1 MKTRRKDA
9 GITVAVLGAGS
20 WGTTLAILLD
30 GNGCSVRLWEYFP
43 QLAET
48 IRREREN
55 RLFLPGIPVPRSVSI
70 TSDIDEALEGAAR
83 IVFVTPSHTVR
94 GVARIVR
101 SSAAFDRRAIIINAA
116 KGLEERTLCRMSEV
130 LAQELPTP
138 KRRIV
143 GLLGP
148 SHAEEVSVH
157 MPTSVV
163 VAGSDPEVLKEIQ
176 GCFMNEYFRVYTNTD
191 LVGVELGV
199 SLKNT
204 IAIAAGICDGL
215 GFGDNTK
222 AALITRGLAEIKRL
236 ACRMGGKE
244 ETLSGLAGV
253 GDLVVTCMSRHSRNR
268 HVGEEIGLGKR
279 LPQILSEMVMVAEGV
294 KTTKAAVKLAARVG
308 VELPIAEQV
317 HRVLFRGKDPRR
329 AIKDLMIRRANTE
342 MERYRTEEGDRR
354 PLKRMRGK

>member
-1 MKTRRKDA
+1 MKARTHTPSTR
-9 GITVAVLGAGS
+9 TAVLGAGS

-30 GNGCSVRLWEYFP
+30 EKGHEVRLWEYFP
-43 QLAET
+43 ALADT
-48 IRREREN
+48 IRRDGEN
-55 RLFLPGIPVPRSVSI
+55 RRFLPGIPVRKSI
-70 TSDIDEALEGAAR
+70 RITADMDEALDGAAR
-83 IVFVTPSHTVR
+83 ILFVTPSHTIR

-101 SSAAFDRRAIIINAA
+101 SAPSFDRRAIVINAS

-130 LAQELPTP
+130 LSQELPTP

-148 SHAEEVSVH
+148 SHAEEVSRR

-163 VAGSDPEVLKEIQ
+163 VAGSDPDVLREIQ
-176 GCFMNEYFRVYTNTD
+176 THFMNEYFRVYTNTD
-191 LVGVELGV
+191 LIGVELGV

-222 AALITRGLAEIKRL
+222 AALITRGLAEMKRL

-253 GDLVVTCMSRHSRNR
+253 GDLIVTCMSRHSRNR
-268 HVGEEIGLGKR
+268 HVGEEIGRGKK
-279 LPQILSEMVMVAEGV
+279 LPQVLAEMVMVAEGV
-294 KTTKAAVKLAARVG
+294 KTTRAAVRLASRVG
-308 VELPIAEQV
+308 IELPIAEQV

-329 AIKDLMIRRANTE
+329 AIKDLMIRKAKKE
-342 MERYRTEEGDRR
+342 M
-354 PLKRMRGK
+354 

>member
-1 MKTRRKDA
+1 MKRRRRTSGTRA
-9 GITVAVLGAGS
+9 AVLGAGS
-20 WGTTLAILLD
+20 WGTTLAVLLHEK
-30 GNGCSVRLWEYFP
+30 GHEVVLWEYFP
-43 QLAET
+43 ELAAA
-48 IRREREN
+48 IRRDREN
-55 RLFLPGIPVPRSVSI
+55 RRFLPGVRVGAGI
-70 TSDIDEALEGAAR
+70 TVTADLDEALSGAER

-94 GVARIVR
+94 AVAR
-101 SSAAFDRRAIIINAA
+101 AAATSPAFARRAIVINAA
-116 KGLEERTLCRMSEV
+116 KGLEEKTLCRMSEV

-148 SHAEEVSVH
+148 SHAEEVSRH
-157 MPTSVV
+157 IPTAIV
-163 VAGSDPEVLKEIQ
+163 VAGTAQEVLAEIQ
-176 GCFMNEYFRVYTNTD
+176 RFFMTDLFRVYTNTD

-222 AALITRGLAEIKRL
+222 AALLTRGLAEMKRL
-236 ACRMGGKE
+236 TCRMGGKE

-253 GDLVVTCMSRHSRNR
+253 GDLIVTCMSRHSRNR
-268 HVGEEIGLGKR
+268 HVGEEIGRGKK
-279 LPQILSEMVMVAEGV
+279 LPQVLAEMVMVAEGV
-294 KTTKAAVKLAARVG
+294 KTTKAAVQLAKRVG

-329 AIKDLMIRRANTE
+329 AIKDLMVRKAKKE
-342 MERYRTEEGDRR
+342 M
-354 PLKRMRGK
+354 